1 MGTLTGA
8 DRSVDYLNEWRV
20 FVAGDGTVGSSISS
34 VLSALGAV
42 VTLTSG
48 VDAQLLEAASNPAY
62 DAVICDRVQ
71 SGTDQQYLEHVT
83 SWLANA
89 NAAPRAWVTVSAFG
103 LDGPA
108 RDYRGSNLVCSAAG
122 GLLAA
127 VYDPSGQLFE
137 MPGQQALQ
145 AVGSLAVLAALHG
158 VSLSRDLQKP
168 VHQDLSAQEA
178 VTYSTL
184 QQDLA
189 HLLGRCGGGG
199 SSPRYSAPSGV
210 FQCANAPIRI
220 SVIDNHQFVRFTQV
234 VNQPRWVAMYP
245 EKADRVADAE
255 VIEAELSE
263 WLALRS
269 SDECERALQAGGIA
283 ATALRPV
290 TELASSEQF
299 QARGWPDQTAFTS
312 TSGPLLPA
320 LVERRNRGKQA
331 RPPQPDRRLDRLRVV
346 EATNVLAGPLA
357 GTILGAM
364 GAEVVRLED
373 ATRMDIYRVNGPFV
387 DDARDAERAAYF
399 LGANHCKRSVAR
411 GIGAGQDTPQRALDW
426 GNVMIENIGPS
437 RLTRLGIDSQIVGA
451 GNGGM
456 SISISGFGRSGPS
469 AHYRGYA
476 ANVHAFAGLEDA
488 IVRVAGPD
496 VSIKTSLA
504 DYCVAIWAATLAT
517 AWWLGGSSDDER
529 VDLSMAEVI
538 AARLT
543 AVLAQTDGSD
553 DENFIVDT
561 AGGEKLAVTLRP
573 GDDRAHVMS
582 TLQDQN
588 LLPDPHRTDD
598 IAGALAVAAGVD
610 ASATVRTLQDAG
622 IAAYVA
628 TTTMSILTDEQ
639 LRAREYFVELDH
651 PVAGPVE
658 IIALPWKLAGAE
670 RTGYRRAPLFGEDD
684 DWAQQAFHRD

>member
-1 MGTLTGA
+1 MGKVTA
-8 DRSVDYLNEWRV
+8 DDRSVDYLNGWR
-20 FVAGDGTVGSSISS
+20 FLVASNGTVGSSISS
-34 VLSALGAV
+34 VLTALGAV
-42 VTLTSG
+42 VTP
-48 VDAQLLEAASNPAY
+48 AASDQPEFLTAVSDSGH
-62 DAVICDRVQ
+62 DAVICDRIELGV
-71 SGTDQQYLEHVT
+71 GQQYIDHVT
-83 SWLANA
+83 SWLANSTGS
-89 NAAPRAWVTVSAFG
+89 PRAWVTVSAFG

-108 RDYRGSNLVCSAAG
+108 RDYRGSNLVCSAAS

-127 VYDPSGQLFE
+127 VSDPSGQLFE
-137 MPGQQALQ
+137 IPGQQALQ

-158 VSLSRDLQKP
+158 VSLSRRFRTP
-168 VHQDLSAQEA
+168 IHQDLSAQEA

-210 FQCANAPIRI
+210 FQCADAPIRI

-234 VNQPRWVAMYP
+234 LNQPGWVAKYP

-255 VIEAELSE
+255 AIETVLSE
-263 WLALRS
+263 WLAVRS
-269 SDECERALQAGGIA
+269 SDECERTLQAGGIS
-283 ATALRPV
+283 ATAVRPM
-290 TELASSEQF
+290 TAAGSSEQF
-299 QARGWPDQTAFTS
+299 HARGWPDQTAFTR

-320 LVERRNRGKQA
+320 LVQRRNRAQKA
-331 RPPQPDRRLDRLRVV
+331 HEPQSDRRLDSLRVV

-364 GAEVVRLED
+364 GADVVRLED
-373 ATRMDIYRVNGPFV
+373 ASRMDIYRANGPFV
-387 DDARDAERAAYF
+387 GDEEDVERAAYF

-411 GIGAGQDTPQRALDW
+411 GIGEGQATPQSALDW
-426 GNVMIENIGPS
+426 GNVMIENIGPA
-437 RLTRLGIDSQIVGA
+437 RLTRLGIASQAVGA
-451 GNGGM
+451 GHGGL
-456 SISISGFGRSGPS
+456 SISISGFGRSGPC

-488 IVRVAGPD
+488 IARVAGAG

-517 AWWLGGSSDDER
+517 AWWLGGSSDDDHA
-529 VDLSMAEVI
+529 DLSMAEVI

-543 AVLAQTDGSD
+543 TVLAQTTGSD
-553 DENFIVDT
+553 DDNFIVPT
-561 AGGEKLAVTLRP
+561 SAGEQLAVTLRP
-573 GDDRAHVMS
+573 SHDRTAIMS
-582 TLQDQN
+582 ALRDQN
-588 LLPDPHRTDD
+588 LLPDPHVAHG
-598 IAGALAVAAGVD
+598 IAGALTCAAGVD
-610 ASATVRTLQDAG
+610 ASATVRVLQEAG

-628 TTTMSILTDEQ
+628 TTTQSLLADEQ
-639 LRAREYFVELDH
+639 LRARNYFVELDH

-658 IIALPWKLAGAE
+658 IIALPWKVAGAD

-684 DWAQQAFHRD
+684 DWAQQAFHPS